1 MIRPR
6 NTDAQ
11 SPESSISR
19 VRGREM
25 PMERLRQLPPVG
37 DAFFQG
43 LLAECEQYGSGIESV
58 SLELKGSEILS
69 GGKAG
74 FAKIA
79 KFIIGASNRDP
90 ELAKSEFQGYA
101 TMVIGVE
108 SNGELSEVLRCED
121 QEINSQIE
129 GYLGGE
135 AILRF
140 THWIH
145 PSGDLKKG
153 VLFLLVP
160 PPQSGDQIRWC
171 RKDGADL
178 TDGAIYVRSRGETR
192 IAKGIDLEMLTRR
205 AGTSPSQT
213 WGLAVEMH
221 GAAISDRS
229 SFHDAVRN
237 IVIRRADEMRKLV
250 SGSGVAAIMCV
261 AAYRE
266 QRSEEEYLDEIQKW
280 QESLADHALVLAESL
295 MLETLPSLSV
305 TVTNEVESFVEDL
318 RLEFTLPKDFWLV
331 DRKGLS
337 EKLDSALKPPIPW
350 GKDHR
355 LARLLDASFPRP
367 FPNSPHS
374 VASDVESA
382 WLEDI
387 DRETGK
393 VSLRI
398 PELRPRESRKL
409 SSPRYV
415 LLAKG
420 VEKSSIEIEW
430 EATAKGRDRRYEGLA
445 SVYLN
450 AVEVNEKASEALRR
464 RIYQ

>member
-1 MIRPR
+1 
-6 NTDAQ
+6 
-11 SPESSISR
+11 
-19 VRGREM
+19 M
-25 PMERLRQLPPVG
+25 PMERLKHLPPVG

-58 SLELKGSEILS
+58 SLELKGSEVLS

-101 TMVIGVE
+101 IMVIGVE

-135 AILRF
+135 AIHWF

-145 PSGDLKKG
+145 PSGDFKKG

-160 PPQSGDQIRWC
+160 PPQNGDQIRWC
-171 RKDGADL
+171 RKDGVGL

-192 IAKGIDLEMLTRR
+192 IAKGLDLEMLTRR
-205 AGTSPSQT
+205 AGTSSSQT

-221 GAAISDRS
+221 GAAISDLS
-229 SFHDAVRN
+229 SFHDAAQD
-237 IVIRRADEMRKLV
+237 IVLQRADEMRKSV
-250 SGSGVAAIMCV
+250 SGSGVAAIMGG
-261 AAYRE
+261 APYLER
-266 QRSEEEYLDEIQKW
+266 RSKEEYLDEIQEW
-280 QESLADHALVLAESL
+280 QERLADHASALSESL
-295 MLETLPSLSV
+295 MLETLPPLSL

-318 RLEFTLPKDFWLV
+318 RLEFTLPKDFFV
-331 DRKGLS
+331 IDRKGLS
-337 EKLDSALKPPIPW
+337 EKLDEILKSPIPW
-350 GKDHR
+350 GKDHQV
-355 LARLLDASFPRP
+355 ARLLQASFPN
-367 FPNSPHS
+367 FTQS
-374 VASDVESA
+374 VAMDFGSE

-387 DRETGK
+387 DREKGK
-393 VSLRI
+393 VFIRI
-398 PELRPRESRKL
+398 PELRPRESQKL
-409 SSPRYV
+409 SSPRYG

-464 RIYQ
+464 RI

>member
-1 MIRPR
+1 
-6 NTDAQ
+6 
-11 SPESSISR
+11 
-19 VRGREM
+19 
-25 PMERLRQLPPVG
+25 MERLKHLPPVG

-58 SLELKGSEILS
+58 SLELKGSEVLS

-101 TMVIGVE
+101 IMVIGVE

-135 AILRF
+135 AIHWF

-145 PSGDLKKG
+145 PSGDFKKG

-160 PPQSGDQIRWC
+160 PPQNGDQIRWC
-171 RKDGADL
+171 RKDGVGL

-192 IAKGIDLEMLTRR
+192 IAKGLDLEMLTRR
-205 AGTSPSQT
+205 AGTSSSQT

-221 GAAISDRS
+221 GAAISDHS
-229 SFHDAVRN
+229 SFHDAAQD
-237 IVIRRADEMRKLV
+237 IVVQRADEMRKSV
-250 SGSGVAAIMCV
+250 SGSGVAAIMGG
-261 AAYRE
+261 APYLER
-266 QRSEEEYLDEIQKW
+266 RSKEEYLDEIQEW
-280 QESLADHALVLAESL
+280 QERLADHASALSESL
-295 MLETLPSLSV
+295 MLETLPPLSL

-318 RLEFTLPKDFWLV
+318 RLEFTLPKDFFV
-331 DRKGLS
+331 IDRKGLS
-337 EKLDSALKPPIPW
+337 EKLDEILKSPIPW
-350 GKDHR
+350 GKDHQV
-355 LARLLDASFPRP
+355 ARLLQASFPN
-367 FPNSPHS
+367 FTQS
-374 VASDVESA
+374 VAMDFGSE

-387 DRETGK
+387 DREKGK
-393 VSLRI
+393 VFIRI
-398 PELRPRESRKL
+398 PELRPRESQKL

-464 RIYQ
+464 RI

>member
-1 MIRPR
+1 
-6 NTDAQ
+6 
-11 SPESSISR
+11 
-19 VRGREM
+19 
-25 PMERLRQLPPVG
+25 MERLKHLPPVG

-58 SLELKGSEILS
+58 SLELKGSEVLS

-79 KFIIGASNRDP
+79 KFIIAASNRDP

-101 TMVIGVE
+101 IMVIGVE

-135 AILRF
+135 AIHWF

-160 PPQSGDQIRWC
+160 PPESGDQIRWC

-192 IAKGIDLEMLTRR
+192 IAKGLDLEMLTRR
-205 AGTSPSQT
+205 AGMSSSQT

-221 GAAISDRS
+221 GAAISDLS
-229 SFHDAVRN
+229 SFRDAVRN

-250 SGSGVAAIMCV
+250 SGSGVAAIMGG
-261 AAYRE
+261 APYRE
-266 QRSEEEYLDEIQKW
+266 QRSKEEYLDQIQKW
-280 QESLADHALVLAESL
+280 QERLVDYASVLSRGL

-318 RLEFTLPKDFWLV
+318 RLEFTLPKDFFV
-331 DRKGLS
+331 IDRKGLS
-337 EKLDSALKPPIPW
+337 ESLDMDLKAPIPW
-350 GKDHR
+350 GKDDPLVRSFH
-355 LARLLDASFPRP
+355 ASFPD
-367 FPNSPHS
+367 FTHS
-374 VASDVESA
+374 IAMDFESE

-387 DRETGK
+387 DREKGK
-393 VSLRI
+393 VFLRI
-398 PELRPRESRKL
+398 PELRPRESQKL

-420 VEKSSIEIEW
+420 VEKSSIEIAW

-450 AVEVNEKASEALRR
+450 AVEVNEKASAALRR

>member
-1 MIRPR
+1 M
-6 NTDAQ
+6 
-11 SPESSISR
+11 S
-19 VRGREM
+19 
-25 PMERLRQLPPVG
+25 MERLKHLPPVG

-43 LLAECEQYGSGIESV
+43 LLAECEQYGRGIESV
-58 SLELKGSEILS
+58 SLELKGSEVLS

-90 ELAKSEFQGYA
+90 ELAKNEFQGYA
-101 TMVIGVE
+101 IMVIGVE

-135 AILRF
+135 AIHWF

-145 PSGDLKKG
+145 PSGDFKKG

-160 PPQSGDQIRWC
+160 PPQNGDQIRWC
-171 RKDGADL
+171 RKDGVGL

-192 IAKGIDLEMLTRR
+192 IAKGLDLEMLTRR
-205 AGTSPSQT
+205 AGTSSSQT

-221 GAAISDRS
+221 GAAISDLS
-229 SFHDAVRN
+229 SFHDAAQD
-237 IVIRRADEMRKLV
+237 IVVQRADEMRKSV
-250 SGSGVAAIMCV
+250 SGSGVAAIMGG
-261 AAYRE
+261 APYLER
-266 QRSEEEYLDEIQKW
+266 RSKEEYLDEIQEW
-280 QESLADHALVLAESL
+280 QERLADHASALSESL
-295 MLETLPSLSV
+295 MLETLPPLSV

-318 RLEFTLPKDFWLV
+318 RLEFTLPKDFFV
-331 DRKGLS
+331 IDRKGLS
-337 EKLDSALKPPIPW
+337 EKLDEILKSPIPW
-350 GKDHR
+350 GKDHQ

-374 VASDVESA
+374 VASDFESA

-398 PELRPRESRKL
+398 PELRPRESVKL
-409 SSPRYV
+409 SSSRYV
-415 LLAKG
+415 LLATG
-420 VEKSSIEIEW
+420 VEKTLVEMTW
-430 EATAKGRDRRYEGLA
+430 GATAKGRNRRYEVPA
-445 SVYLN
+445 SIHLK
-450 AVEVNEKASEALRR
+450 AVEVNERISEALRR

>member
-1 MIRPR
+1 
-6 NTDAQ
+6 
-11 SPESSISR
+11 
-19 VRGREM
+19 
-25 PMERLRQLPPVG
+25 MEQLKHLPPVG

-58 SLELKGSEILS
+58 SLELQGSEVLA

-101 TMVIGVE
+101 IMVIGVE

-135 AILRF
+135 AIHWF

-145 PSGDLKKG
+145 PSGDFKKG

-160 PPQSGDQIRWC
+160 PPQNGDQIRWC
-171 RKDGADL
+171 RKDGVGL

-192 IAKGIDLEMLTRR
+192 IAKGLDLEMLTRR
-205 AGTSPSQT
+205 AGTSSSQT
-213 WGLAVEMH
+213 WGLAVDMN
-221 GAAISDRS
+221 GTLVSDASRYG
-229 SFHDAVRN
+229 DTVQN
-237 IVIRRADEMRKLV
+237 IVIQRADEMRKLV
-250 SGSGVAAIMCV
+250 SGSGAVGIMHGSP
-261 AAYRE
+261 YSER
-266 QRSEEEYLDEIQKW
+266 RSKKEYLKEIDDWQK
-280 QESLADHALVLAESL
+280 QLEDLAPGLSKTL
-295 MLETLPSLSV
+295 MFETLPSLSV
-305 TVTNEVESFVEDL
+305 TVMNEVESFVEDL
-318 RLEFTLPKDFWLV
+318 RLEFTLPKDFLLV

-337 EKLDSALKPPIPW
+337 EKLDKTLKSPIPW
-350 GKDHR
+350 GKDHQ

-374 VASDVESA
+374 VASDFESA

-398 PELRPRESRKL
+398 PELRPRESVKL
-409 SSPRYV
+409 SSSRYV
-415 LLAKG
+415 LLVTGLEKTL
-420 VEKSSIEIEW
+420 VEMTW
-430 EATAKGRDRRYEGLA
+430 EATAKGRDRRYEVPA
-445 SVYLN
+445 SIHLN
-450 AVEVNEKASEALRR
+450 AVEVNERISEALRR

>member
-1 MIRPR
+1 
-6 NTDAQ
+6 
-11 SPESSISR
+11 
-19 VRGREM
+19 
-25 PMERLRQLPPVG
+25 MERLKHLPPVG
-37 DAFFQG
+37 DAFFRG

-58 SLELKGSEILS
+58 SLELKGSEVLS

-101 TMVIGVE
+101 IMVIGVE

-135 AILRF
+135 AIHWF

-145 PSGDLKKG
+145 PSGDFKKG

-160 PPQSGDQIRWC
+160 PPQNGDQIRWC
-171 RKDGADL
+171 RKDGVGL

-192 IAKGIDLEMLTRR
+192 IAKGLDLEMLTRR
-205 AGTSPSQT
+205 AGTSSSQT

-221 GAAISDRS
+221 GAAISDLS
-229 SFHDAVRN
+229 SFHDAAQD
-237 IVIRRADEMRKLV
+237 IVVQRADEMRKSV
-250 SGSGVAAIMCV
+250 SGSGVAAIMGG
-261 AAYRE
+261 APYLER
-266 QRSEEEYLDEIQKW
+266 RSKEEYLDEIQEW
-280 QESLADHALVLAESL
+280 QERLADHASALSECL
-295 MLETLPSLSV
+295 MLETLPPLSV
-305 TVTNEVESFVEDL
+305 TVTNEVGSFVEDL
-318 RLEFTLPKDFWLV
+318 RLEFTLPKDFFV
-331 DRKGLS
+331 IDRKGLS
-337 EKLDSALKPPIPW
+337 EKLDEILKSPIPW
-350 GKDHR
+350 GKDHQV
-355 LARLLDASFPRP
+355 ARLLHASFPN
-367 FPNSPHS
+367 FTQS
-374 VASDVESA
+374 VAMDFGSE

-387 DRETGK
+387 DREKGK
-393 VSLRI
+393 VFIRI
-398 PELRPRESRKL
+398 PELRPRESQKL

-464 RIYQ
+464 RI

>member
-1 MIRPR
+1 M
-6 NTDAQ
+6 
-11 SPESSISR
+11 S
-19 VRGREM
+19 
-25 PMERLRQLPPVG
+25 MERLKHLRPVG

-58 SLELKGSEILS
+58 SLELKGSEVLS

-101 TMVIGVE
+101 IMVIGVE

-135 AILRF
+135 AIHWF

-145 PSGDLKKG
+145 PSGDFKKG

-160 PPQSGDQIRWC
+160 PPQNGDQIRWC
-171 RKDGADL
+171 RKDGVGL

-192 IAKGIDLEMLTRR
+192 IAKGLDLEMLTRR
-205 AGTSPSQT
+205 AGTSSSQT
-213 WGLAVEMH
+213 WGLAVKMH
-221 GAAISDRS
+221 GAAISDLS
-229 SFHDAVRN
+229 SFHDAVQD
-237 IVIRRADEMRKLV
+237 IVVQRADEMRKSV
-250 SGSGVAAIMCV
+250 SGSGVAAIMGG
-261 AAYRE
+261 APYLE
-266 QRSEEEYLDEIQKW
+266 QRSKEEYLDEIQEW
-280 QESLADHALVLAESL
+280 QERFADHASVLSDCL

-318 RLEFTLPKDFWLV
+318 RLEFTLPKDFFV
-331 DRKGLS
+331 IDRKGLS
-337 EKLDSALKPPIPW
+337 EKLDEILKLPIPW
-350 GKDHR
+350 GKDHQV
-355 LARLLDASFPRP
+355 ARILQASFPNRP
-367 FPNSPHS
+367 RRVVSNSDS
-374 VASDVESA
+374 E
-382 WLEDI
+382 WLESI
-387 DRETGK
+387 DDETGK
-393 VSLRI
+393 LVLRI
-398 PELRPRESRKL
+398 SELRPRESRKL

-430 EATAKGRDRRYEGLA
+430 EATAKGRDRRYEGSA
-445 SVYLN
+445 SVHLK
-450 AVEVNEKASEALRR
+450 AVEVDAKVAESLRR
-464 RIYQ
+464 RIHQ

>member
-1 MIRPR
+1 
-6 NTDAQ
+6 
-11 SPESSISR
+11 
-19 VRGREM
+19 
-25 PMERLRQLPPVG
+25 MERLKHLPPVG
-37 DAFFQG
+37 DVFFQG

-58 SLELKGSEILS
+58 SLELKGSEVLS
-69 GGKAG
+69 RGKAG

-101 TMVIGVE
+101 IMVIGVE
-108 SNGELSEVLRCED
+108 SDGELSEVLHCED

-135 AILRF
+135 AIHWF

-160 PPQSGDQIRWC
+160 PPESGDQIRWC

-205 AGTSPSQT
+205 AGMSSSQT

-221 GAAISDRS
+221 GAAISDLS

-237 IVIRRADEMRKLV
+237 IVIRRAGEMRKLV
-250 SGSGVAAIMCV
+250 SGSGVAAITV
-261 AAYRE
+261 LAAYRE
-266 QRSEEEYLDEIQKW
+266 QRSKEEYLDQIQKW

-318 RLEFTLPKDFWLV
+318 QLEFTLPKDFFV
-331 DRKGLS
+331 IDRKGLS
-337 EKLDSALKPPIPW
+337 EKLDEALKAPIPW
-350 GKDHR
+350 GEDHQVSR
-355 LARLLDASFPRP
+355 ILQASFPD
-367 FPNSPHS
+367 FTHS
-374 VASDVESA
+374 VAMDFGSE

-387 DRETGK
+387 DREKGK
-393 VSLRI
+393 VFIRI
-398 PELRPRESRKL
+398 PKLRPRESKKL